1 MRSGGRVI
9 VDRVVGGEECGLF
22 TCNNRVLLQ
31 LVGAQAGLG
40 VVEDEVAKR
49 ALDQGAAPFVA
60 SLANFV
66 VGFLPKN
73 QQTFGEKLLHG
84 DQAARLLCSGT

>member
-1 MRSGGRVI
+1 
-9 VDRVVGGEECGLF
+9 
-22 TCNNRVLLQ
+22 
-31 LVGAQAGLG
+31 
-40 VVEDEVAKR
+40 
-49 ALDQGAAPFVA
+49 
-60 SLANFV
+60 